1 MKIPKIT
8 DLKSKIVK
16 IKAEVM
22 KKIKSVKKSKIIIAI
37 IVATVL
43 LISLV
48 SSAHFLFNKTNDT
61 KEVITGKPYYNDVVL
76 TVSGSGTIVPYERY
90 EIVPMVSGDIIECV
104 YEEGDEVLEGD
115 VLYVFDH
122 TEQDKNVESAKNAIT
137 KSLIRNKK
145 YLNSEEYNKTLSKYS
160 VRAESDGII
169 SGFNL
174 KKGDRVSENNT
185 YGTIQDIESFKAIV
199 PFNAAQCEK
208 INQGDKATVNL
219 FPSMY
224 SLEGVVTYKSFAPLG
239 YSSGAVMYEV
249 EIALTGKALSLTDTS
264 VGAVIHTSMGDVEAP
279 ASGKIEKLVPKDI
292 KPLVSGEIS
301 YIPDNIKNGSK
312 VKEGDILFYID
323 NSDFIEEKKLADF
336 DYNDLQLALE
346 NAYDRLENYEITS
359 PINGTVITKNS
370 KKGDTI
376 SGGGSSSSVLMVI
389 ADMSKMKF
397 TFQADET
404 DINKIEVG
412 QEVEVSAD
420 AVENKVFSGK
430 VTNIATE
437 GISSNGVS
445 YYEVEV
451 VVEDYGQN
459 DENGYLRSGMNV
471 SAKIIY
477 EKELNALCVPVS
489 AVTEL
494 RGESFVFVKGNDSD
508 RQKRED
514 LSNKENIPENNSK
527 KFAEEKTKTGE
538 EDAVEERIYSM
549 APEGF
554 YPVRVKTGATDGV
567 NIVILGGLTE
577 DDVIYLAEGNNVLP
591 AVMNPS
597 AGGFSAMGGS
607 MSGGM
612 MSGGMMSGGS
622 MRQGQMMNPM
632 SGGMGR

>member
-1 MKIPKIT
+1 MKILKIT
-8 DLKSKIVK
+8 DLKNKIIK
-16 IKAEVM
+16 IKNDV
-22 KKIKSVKKSKIIIAI
+22 IKNTKLSKKSIIAVI
-37 IVATVL
+37 LAMVL
-43 LISLV
+43 LIAGV
-48 SSAHFLFNKTNDT
+48 SSASFLFNGKSDP
-61 KEVITGKPYYNDVVL
+61 KEVITAKPYYDDVVL

-90 EIVPMVSGDIIECV
+90 EIVPMVSGDIIESI

-115 VLYVFDH
+115 ILYVFDH

-174 KKGDRVSENNT
+174 KKGDRVSENSA
-185 YGTIQDIESFKAIV
+185 YGTIQNIESFKAIV

-249 EIALTGKALSLTDTS
+249 EIEVTGKALSLTDTS
-264 VGAVIHTSMGDVEAP
+264 VSAVIHTSGGDVEAP
-279 ASGKIEKLVPKDI
+279 VSGKLEKLLPKDI
-292 KPLVSGEIS
+292 KPQVSGEIS
-301 YIPDNIKNGSK
+301 YIPDNIKNGAK
-312 VKEGDILFYID
+312 VNEGDILFYID
-323 NSDFIEEKKLADF
+323 NSDFLEEKKLADF
-336 DYNDLQLALE
+336 DYNDLQLSLE
-346 NAYDRLENYEITS
+346 NAYDRLENYKITS

-376 SGGGSSSSVLMVI
+376 TGGGNSGSVLMVI

-404 DINKIEVG
+404 DINKIQVG

-420 AVENKVFSGK
+420 AVENKVFSGE

-437 GISSNGVS
+437 GVSSNGVS

-459 DENGYLRSGMNV
+459 DEDGYLRSGMNV

-477 EKELNALCVPVS
+477 EKELSALCVPIS
-489 AVTEL
+489 AVTYL

-554 YPVRVKTGATDGV
+554 YPVRVKTGATDGI
-567 NIVILGGLTE
+567 NIVILSGLTE
-577 DDVIYLAEGNNVLP
+577 NDVIYLAEENNVLP
-591 AVMNPS
+591 AVT
-597 AGGFSAMGGS
+597 GS
-607 MSGGM
+607 NSNGYSPMGGM
-612 MSGGMMSGGS
+612 MPGGMAQGN
-622 MRQGQMMNPM
+622 MRGAMGQGQMMGSM
-632 SGGMGR
+632 GSGMGR